1 MHSHIKRSL
10 RNRKACAGAA
20 PNDAVHT
27 PVQSPTV
34 CDLVAEQRGAKI
46 VANGGRD
53 RLNGFIRPLWERA
66 SLTPANLAHIVGELD
81 QYEGRCL
88 TFLPRPARRETKRVR
103 NR

>member
-1 MHSHIKRSL
+1 MHSHIERRL

-20 PNDAVHT
+20 SNDAVHM

-34 CDLVAEQRGAKI
+34 RDLVAEQRGAKI

-53 RLNGFIRPLWERA
+53 RLNGFIRPLWEWA

-81 QYEGRCL
+81 QHKGRCL
-88 TFLPRPARRETKRVR
+88 TLLPRTARCETKCAR